1 MQISTIYL
9 LSTTCYFSSM
19 AMAHLSTNPSP
30 YIQPDFLSPPLPD
43 SPLLLQQKFQWS
55 CAFTDSC
62 IVYQTLVWAVH
73 QSDIWLYSQQGF
85 QILHIWVDC
94 RTVKRSY
101 LLKEWVVQLCLTST
115 STRKLKYEDIK
126 HKKYCFP
133 SDSM

>member
-9 LSTTCYFSSM
+9 PSTTCYFSLNGYGTSFYKSQPLYTTWFS
-19 AMAHLSTNPSP
+19 LSST
-30 YIQPDFLSPPLPD
+30 
-43 SPLLLQQKFQWS
+43 PLLLQQKFQWS

-126 HKKYCFP
+126 QKKYCFP